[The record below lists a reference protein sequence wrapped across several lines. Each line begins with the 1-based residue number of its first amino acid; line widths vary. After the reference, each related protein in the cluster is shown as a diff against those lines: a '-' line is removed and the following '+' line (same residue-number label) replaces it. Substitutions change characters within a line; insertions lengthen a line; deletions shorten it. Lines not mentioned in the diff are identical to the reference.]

1 MYHIN
6 AKKGKSVPG
15 LFPWGRPPPPP
26 EAPALSLLGG
36 GISRWSTSAP
46 CSPPALSLC
55 RPAAIWTWPPGDF
68 DDRHG
73 EEYLTAWEFEAKYL
87 DPDYQPPPA
96 VRPEQRRHSRA
107 RMVQPVR

>member
-1 MYHIN
+1 MKCR
-6 AKKGKSVPG
+6 ATPTTE
-15 LFPWGRPPPPP
+15 LQPC
-26 EAPALSLLGG
+26 LLGAAYHG
-36 GISRWSTSAP
+36 GALRHCAHRQPFSSL
-46 CSPPALSLC
+46 PPSGYLDLA
-55 RPAAIWTWPPGDF
+55 PGDF

-107 RMVQPVR
+107 EDGAAGKMRGKY